1 MASSPTACR
10 RASCGRRAAVAE
22 RRDRLVLLDGGAP
35 AFAEML
41 HVGRPN
47 LGDRARL
54 MQRIS
59 DLLDRRWL
67 TNDGPYVRE
76 LEAAIA
82 ARAGVPHCVAVCNGT
97 VALDLALRALGLDGE
112 VIVPSFTF
120 VASAHAITWAGLK
133 ARFADVDERTHN
145 LDPARVA
152 EAIGPRTSAI
162 LGVHLWGRPCA
173 VDALEELASAR
184 KLKLVFDSAHALGA
198 SYRGRPVGSF
208 GDCEI
213 FSFHATKFVN
223 SFEGGA
229 IVTRDEAL
237 AKKLRLMR
245 NFGFAG
251 YDDVVALGTNGKLCE
266 PAAAMGLTSL
276 ESFDAFVAAN
286 RRNHDAYARAL
297 DGVPGVRLLG
307 YDERERGN
315 WQYVV
320 LEVDGALSRDL
331 LMRAL
336 HAENVFARRY
346 FYPGVHRMAPYRD
359 THPDA
364 AASLPVTERLTAR
377 VLCLPN
383 GTSVGVADVDK
394 VAAVIRAAVARAA
407 EIVATSRTATAPT
420 SA

>member
-1 MASSPTACR
+1 M
-10 RASCGRRAAVAE
+10 AE
-22 RRDRLVLLDGGAP
+22 RPDRLALLDGSAP
-35 AFAEML
+35 AFAETL

-54 MQRIS
+54 MERIS

-76 LEAAIA
+76 LEAAVA

-97 VALDLALRALGLDGE
+97 VALDLALRALGLTGE

-120 VASAHAITWAGLK
+120 VASAHAIAWAGL
-133 ARFADVDERTHN
+133 RPVFADVDPATHN
-145 LDPARVA
+145 LDPERVA
-152 EAIGPRTSAI
+152 AAITPRTSAI

-173 VDALEELASAR
+173 VDALAELARAR
-184 KLKLVFDSAHALGA
+184 GLRLVYDAAHALGA
-198 SYRGRPVGSF
+198 SDRGRPVGSF

-237 AKKLRLMR
+237 AKQLRLMR

-266 PAAAMGLTSL
+266 PAAAMGLGSL
-276 ESFDAFVAAN
+276 ESFDEFVAVN

-297 DGVPGVRLLG
+297 DGLPGVRLHR

-320 LEVDGALSRDL
+320 LEIDGRLSRDL

-359 THPDA
+359 THAGAGA
-364 AASLPVTERLTAR
+364 ALPVTERLTAR
-377 VLCLPN
+377 VLCLPT
-383 GTSVGVADVDK
+383 GTSVGLDDIARIGAIV
-394 VAAVIRAAVARAA
+394 RAAVARTD
-407 EIVATSRTATAPT
+407 ELVTCGGNT
-420 SA
+420 